1 MFQQLLAPFA
11 DSLMLS
17 ALLAALPLVTLF
29 ALLGIFKVKAAY
41 AAVASLAV
49 AFVLAVAVWQMP
61 VGQAFSATA
70 EGVFYGFFPILWI
83 LIAAMWVYNLTVA
96 TGWFDALGRII
107 RSISDDPRVL
117 AILIAFCFGALLES
131 LAGFGAPV
139 AISAA
144 MLMAAGM
151 KPVRSA
157 VVSLVANTAPVAF
170 GAMAAPITALA
181 GVTGLPV
188 HDLASMTGRQ
198 TPFVALI
205 VPLVLV
211 FLVDGKRGMR
221 ETWPVALVAGL
232 VFGLTQFVVS
242 NFLAFE
248 VTDVVAAVLTVGAV
262 LLMLRLWQPKH
273 SPADEQAADGDA
285 ARSGRRA
292 PVPAP
297 AGGSDGAAPAATAL
311 AVEEL
316 ELTSEHGLVH
326 RSPARVLKATAPYL
340 AIIAIF
346 TIAQIP
352 AVKSW
357 LATSGTV
364 GFSWP
369 GLHVLGSD
377 GKPAGNQVF
386 HLDHLKATGTLL
398 FLSGLVTMA
407 IYRIGPR
414 EGALAFGR
422 TIKQLR
428 WTIVTVASVLALSF
442 VMNLSGQTSTL
453 GFALA
458 STGAFFVVLS
468 PVIGWI
474 GVALTGSDTSSNSL
488 FGLLQVT
495 AAKSAGLQPVLMAA
509 ANSAAG
515 VMGKMLSVQ
524 NLAVA
529 AAAVGLKDGE
539 HILLRKVIWWSLGLA
554 AFVTVIIVLQS
565 TPILGWMVP

>member
-11 DSLMLS
+11 DSLLLS
-17 ALLAALPLVTLF
+17 ALLAALPLATLF
-29 ALLGIFKVKAAY
+29 ALLGVFKVKAAY
-41 AAVASLAV
+41 AAVASLVV
-49 AFVLAVAVWQMP
+49 AFVLAVAVWRMP
-61 VGQAFSATA
+61 LGQAVSATA
-70 EGVFYGFFPILWI
+70 EGVFYGLFPILWI

-117 AILIAFCFGALLES
+117 AILIAFCFGALLEA

-188 HDLASMTGRQ
+188 HDLSAMTGRQ
-198 TPFVALI
+198 TPFVALF
-205 VPLVLV
+205 VPLLLVLI
-211 FLVDGKRGMR
+211 VDGKRGVR
-221 ETWPVALVAGL
+221 QTWPVALVAGA
-232 VFGLTQFVVS
+232 VFGASQFVIS
-242 NFLAFE
+242 NFFAFE
-248 VTDVVAAVLTVGAV
+248 LTDVVASILTVVAV
-262 LLMLRLWQPKH
+262 LLMLRFWQPA
-273 SPADEQAADGDA
+273 PIVADDTQAGGTATG
-285 ARSGRRA
+285 GRTTS
-292 PVPAP
+292 AP
-297 AGGSDGAAPAATAL
+297 AGTTPGEGVGATATL
-311 AVEEL
+311 VEL
-316 ELTSEHGLVH
+316 ETQTSADHGYV
-326 RSPARVLKATAPYL
+326 RRDPARVLKATAPYI
-340 AIIAIF
+340 AIIVIF
-346 TIAQIP
+346 SIAQIP
-352 AVKSW
+352 AVKAW
-357 LATSGTV
+357 LAVHGTV

-369 GLHVLGSD
+369 GLHVLGTD

-407 IYRIGPR
+407 IYKIRPAA
-414 EGALAFGR
+414 GALAFGR
-422 TIKQLR
+422 TVKQLR
-428 WTIVTVASVLALSF
+428 WTILTVAAVLALSF
-442 VMNLSGQTSTL
+442 VMNLSGQTATL
-453 GFALA
+453 GNALA
-458 STGAFFVVLS
+458 STGALFVVLS
-468 PVIGWI
+468 PAIGWI

-495 AAKSAGLQPVLMAA
+495 AAQQAGLQPVLVAA

-539 HILLRKVIWWSLGLA
+539 HILLRKVVWWSLGLL
-554 AFVTVIIVLQS
+554 AFVTVLVVLQS
-565 TPILGWMVP
+565 TPVLGWMVP